1 MNGLNAATLNSRTI
15 IVCSGVQVFRSAVS
29 IKLLHM
35 KRNLVTTKNS
45 TRVLQTG
52 KTSRQSDKQAT
63 QKRRQV
69 RGSTGQYMHV
79 FADVLHVLN
88 LFLFGA
94 CREKIQIATKN
105 SRP

>member
-15 IVCSGVQVFRSAVS
+15 IVCSGVQVCCVYQTAAHEKKSR
-29 IKLLHM
+29 HDEEQY
-35 KRNLVTTKNS
+35 
-45 TRVLQTG
+45 TRAADRQ
-52 KTSRQSDKQAT
+52 TSRQSDKQAT